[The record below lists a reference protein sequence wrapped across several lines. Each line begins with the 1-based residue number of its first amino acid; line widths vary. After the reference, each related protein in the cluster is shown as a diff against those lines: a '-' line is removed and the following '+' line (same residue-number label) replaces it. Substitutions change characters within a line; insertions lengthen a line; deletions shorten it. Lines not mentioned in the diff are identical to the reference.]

1 MCSGYIHLHIMR
13 LPMTQIFTTR
23 ELLQYGTRGAV
34 DQALYRMVE
43 SGFITRLARAVFVRD
58 ASFSP
63 PVEEITEAKMKAWN
77 KSIFTHADN
86 LLATFQLTPKKH
98 NDAHVVAVDG
108 PSSSF
113 QTVAGRVELRGIGK
127 RRVGLNQSKV
137 GQIVYALWHIGRN
150 DCTEHEIQKATEKF
164 SRQQRQ
170 ELRRSTSLMP
180 AWLNDLCR
188 FRFVPA
194 LMPMRC

>member
-43 SGFITRLARAVFVRD
+43 SGFITRLARAVFVKD

-63 PVEEITEAKMKAWN
+63 TVEEITEAKMTAWN
-77 KSIFTHADN
+77 KLIFTHADN
-86 LLATFQLTPKKH
+86 LLATLKLAPKKDS
-98 NDAHVVAVDG
+98 DAYVVAVDG

-113 QTVAGRVELRGIGK
+113 QTVAGRVELKGIGK
-127 RRVGLNQSKV
+127 RKVGLNESKV
-137 GQIVYALWHIGRN
+137 GQIVYALWHIGRT
-150 DCTEHEIQKATEKF
+150 DCTEHEIKMATEKF
-164 SRQQRQ
+164 SRPQRE
-170 ELRRSTSLMP
+170 ELRRSSALMP
-180 AWLNDLCR
+180 AWLNALCR
-188 FRFVPA
+188 FRFVSA
-194 LMPMRC
+194 FMPMRS

>member
-58 ASFSP
+58 ASLSP
-63 PVEEITEAKMKAWN
+63 TAEEITEAKMTAWN
-77 KSIFTHADN
+77 KLIFTHADN
-86 LLATFQLTPKKH
+86 LL
-98 NDAHVVAVDG
+98 DG

-113 QTVAGRVELRGIGK
+113 QTVAGRVELKGIGK

-150 DCTEHEIQKATEKF
+150 DCTEHEIKKATEHL
-164 SRQQRQ
+164 SRPQRE
-170 ELRRSTSLMP
+170 ELRRSTALMP

-188 FRFVPA
+188 FRFASA

>member
-58 ASFSP
+58 ASLSP
-63 PVEEITEAKMKAWN
+63 TAEEITEAKMTAWN
-77 KSIFTHADN
+77 KLIFTHADN
-86 LLATFQLTPKKH
+86 LLETFKLAPKKH
-98 NDAHVVAVDG
+98 NDALIVAIDG

-113 QTVAGRVELRGIGK
+113 QTVAGRVELKGIGK

-150 DCTEHEIQKATEKF
+150 DCTEHEIKKATEHL
-164 SRQQRQ
+164 SRPQRE
-170 ELRRSTSLMP
+170 ELRRSTALMP

-188 FRFVPA
+188 FRFASA